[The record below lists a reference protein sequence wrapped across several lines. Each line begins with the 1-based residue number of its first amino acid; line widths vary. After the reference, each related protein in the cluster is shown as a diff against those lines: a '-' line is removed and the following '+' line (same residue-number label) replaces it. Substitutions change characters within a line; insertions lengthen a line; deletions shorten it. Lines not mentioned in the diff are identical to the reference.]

1 MSKPLTA
8 QDDKKIRIA
17 LIDLKH
23 IEQNRTL
30 LKGHFSLVAKRH
42 GIKVLE
48 LRKAYGEKK
57 METEE

>member
-1 MSKPLTA
+1 MSETA
-8 QDDKKIRIA
+8 QDDKTIRIA

-48 LRKAYGEKK
+48 LRKAYNELIN
-57 METEE
+57 